1 MFEDII
7 GNKPRF
13 VGRLL
18 KNSEVVKDAIID
30 ISKLITKGQGYITC
44 DNLEV
49 TEFDSFVITFGLDGE
64 KQFATRIFLDLSRLP
79 DGRIR
84 FHTGHQDV

>member
-7 GNKPRF
+7 GSKPRF
-13 VGRLL
+13 ICKLL
-18 KNSEVVKDAIID
+18 KNNVAVKDAIID
-30 ISKLITKGQGYITC
+30 ISKLITKGQGYIIC

-49 TEFDSFVITFGLDGE
+49 TEFDSFIIMFGPKDDE
-64 KQFATRIFLDLSRLP
+64 SKYATRAFLDLNRLP

-84 FHTGHQDV
+84 FHTGR